1 MCLIDDHRLPVN
13 VLEDLPVPAHHLVR
27 RQQHVELELARG
39 CPRGLAFVA
48 AAALVPELM
57 IADDLSVR
65 CTAIVQHHILQDGH
79 IVQLSCD

>member
-13 VLEDLPVPAHHLVR
+13 VLEDLPVLAHHLVR
-27 RQQHVELELARG
+27 RQQHVELEPARG
-39 CPRGLAFVA
+39 CPRGLALVA

-65 CTAIVQHHILQDGH
+65 CTAIVQHHILQDSH
-79 IVQLSCD
+79 CVRVSCD

>member
-13 VLEDLPVPAHHLVR
+13 VLEDLPVLAHHLVR
-27 RQQHVELELARG
+27 RQQHVELEPARG
-39 CPRGLAFVA
+39 CPRGLALVA

-65 CTAIVQHHILQDGH
+65 CTAIVQHHILQ
-79 IVQLSCD
+79 VCE